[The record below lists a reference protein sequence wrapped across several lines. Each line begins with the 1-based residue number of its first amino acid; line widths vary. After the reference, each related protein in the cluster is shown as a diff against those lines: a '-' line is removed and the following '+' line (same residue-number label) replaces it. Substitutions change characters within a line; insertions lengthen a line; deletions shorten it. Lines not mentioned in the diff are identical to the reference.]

1 LYLRNDKKYRHI
13 CSTKNKG
20 GYLPCAA
27 VPSILAYLSSAV
39 YTGWIKASLVQ
50 FCNLNFFDNF
60 WTLLPYISETTE
72 NLGTQLIPE
81 IKAVSPLCDCAI
93 YTGVSFLRLIHGG
106 PKPNWYNFVF
116 FAIRSFVSDIWGE
129 T

>member
-1 LYLRNDKKYRHI
+1 MR
-13 CSTKNKG
+13 STKNKG

-81 IKAVSPLCDCAI
+81 IKAGFSPVRLCHLYRRIFPEA
-93 YTGVSFLRLIHGG
+93 YTRWA
-106 PKPNWYNFVF
+106 K
-116 FAIRSFVSDIWGE
+116 